1 LHRAQLELAR
11 LVSEHKAGLS
21 IDPSKISM
29 TELLDRWNRDHAELR
44 AENPRALSQIIK
56 NQIKPNLGA
65 VVIQK
70 LRPVADFYAKL
81 QIGGLAPRTVGDCHR
96 LLHRALGH
104 AATWAPSRRTSK
116 PP

>member
-1 LHRAQLELAR
+1 VITQGCAPKTLER
-11 LVSEHKAGLS
+11 Y
-21 IDPSKISM
+21 
-29 TELLDRWNRDHAELR
+29 R
-44 AENPRALSQIIK
+44 QIVK

-65 VVIQK
+65 VMIQK

-104 AATWAPSRRTSK
+104 AATWAPSRLTSK

>member
-1 LHRAQLELAR
+1 MITQSCTPKTLER
-11 LVSEHKAGLS
+11 Y
-21 IDPSKISM
+21 
-29 TELLDRWNRDHAELR
+29 R
-44 AENPRALSQIIK
+44 QIIK

-65 VVIQK
+65 VMIQK

-96 LLHRALGH
+96 LLQRALGH